1 MNILVTGCAGF
12 IGSHLVESLL
22 GRGDSVFGLD
32 NFDNYYSKE
41 VKLNN
46 LEYIGENQ
54 NFIFIEGDIRDLS
67 LLETIFSKNKFDAII
82 HLAARAGVRPSIELP
97 QLYCDVN
104 VIGTTNLLELAN
116 KYNILNF
123 VFASSSSVY
132 GNNTSLPFKEND
144 VVDYPI
150 SPYAATKKAG
160 ELICYT
166 YHQLYNLNVSCLRF
180 FTVYGPRQRP
190 EMAISKFIDLI
201 KNGSEIEVYANGQS
215 LRDYTYVQDIVN
227 GIILSLDKSK
237 GYNIFN
243 VGGGKPIKLI
253 DLISVIEQKLNIKA
267 NIKFLESQPGDVD
280 ITYADSSKAYD
291 ILGYKSL
298 ITIEEGVEK
307 FLYWLNDK

>member
-1 MNILVTGCAGF
+1 MNVLVTGCVGF

-22 GRGDSVFGLD
+22 RRGDTVFGLD
-32 NFDNYYSKE
+32 NFDDYYSKDI
-41 VKLNN
+41 KIKN
-46 LEYIGENQ
+46 LESIGNSDK
-54 NFIFIEGDIRDLS
+54 FIFIEGDIRDLI
-67 LLETIFSKNKFDAII
+67 LLERLFSQKEIDAII

-97 QLYCDVN
+97 QLYCEVN

-116 KYNILNF
+116 KFKVSNF

-190 EMAISKFIDLI
+190 EMAISKFVDLI
-201 KNGSEIEVYANGQS
+201 KKGKEIEVYAKGQS

-227 GIILSLDKSK
+227 GIILSLDKSI

-243 VGGGKPIKLI
+243 IGGGKPIKLI
-253 DLISVIEQKLNIKA
+253 DLINVIEQKLNIKA
-267 NIKFLESQPGDVD
+267 NIKYLESQPGDVD
-280 ITYADSSKAYD
+280 ITYADSSKAYN
-291 ILGYKSL
+291 ILGYESL

-307 FLYWLNDK
+307 FLNWLNDK